1 MSKQFTKVLALGL
14 AAMMVLSGCGGTSTK
29 TKTPEESTAEK
40 AEQQQE
46 QTQEQQAGEETKHER
61 KEVVIPVI
69 STEEIETFNFLHSQ
83 RTEDSR
89 VLVNL
94 WDGLLTSNS
103 RGEIV
108 AAIADEWGT
117 EDGGLT
123 WKFHLR
129 DGVKWVDVNANEKA
143 DCTADDFATGLE
155 WVLNFHKNESV
166 NTSMPI
172 EMIKGAEEYYQYT
185 KTLSEEEARVLTAG
199 EGSKFLEMVGMEI
212 VDKNNIIYHC
222 VSEKPY
228 FDTLATS
235 NCLYPLAQ
243 GLVDELGVDGVN
255 AMNNENMWYNGA
267 YTLTS
272 YIQGNEKVFT
282 KNPKYWDTE
291 SVRFDTATHRM
302 VESWDTAYQLYQT
315 GDVDYVKLTESM
327 IKTIS
332 ENPDHELYQY
342 MVPDKPSTMSYQFH
356 WNYAKNKED
365 GTPDTNWNTAIANEA
380 FRKSIYYGLNLY
392 DYFGRFNAVEP
403 LQCENSSYTCRN
415 LARTSDGVD
424 YVDLVEERM
433 GLPESDG
440 KNPRRYDAEK
450 GAEYKKQA
458 IEELTA
464 LGVTFPVDVD
474 FYVPGAN
481 QTQLDNALVL
491 QNSFDKYLGSDY
503 VKFNIKTYISSF
515 SKEVREPRVQSFC
528 INGWGADYNDPK
540 NYLGQTVIGNDNA
553 WYADAYSNIN
563 KLEENETNK
572 ELLEQYR
579 TYTEMVEKADAITK
593 DMDARYEAFA
603 DAEAYTLEKAHMLPC
618 YYNVGWCLT
627 RYNVHAE
634 FSGSRMKNWE
644 TKADGYTVDEVKAI
658 LAAQGK

>member
-1 MSKQFTKVLALGL
+1 
-14 AAMMVLSGCGGTSTK
+14 MVL
-29 TKTPEESTAEK
+29 
-40 AEQQQE
+40 
-46 QTQEQQAGEETKHER
+46 
-61 KEVVIPVI
+61 
-69 STEEIETFNFLHSQ
+69 L
-83 RTEDSR
+83 
-89 VLVNL
+89 NL

-103 RGEIV
+103 RGEII
-108 AAIADEWGT
+108 AAVADEWGT

-143 DCTADDFATGLE
+143 DCTVEDFATGLE

-172 EMIKGAEEYYQYT
+172 EMIKGAEEYYEYT
-185 KTLSEEEARVLTAG
+185 KTLSEEEARALTAG
-199 EGSKFLEMVGMEI
+199 EGSKFREMVGMEI

-553 WYADAYSNIN
+553 WYSSAYSNIN
-563 KLEENETNK
+563 KVEENETNK
-572 ELLEQYR
+572 ELLDSYR
-579 TYTEMVEKADAITK
+579 TYTKMVEEADKITK

-644 TKADGYTVDEVKAI
+644 TKADGYTVDEVKEI

>member
-14 AAMMVLSGCGGTSTK
+14 AAMMVLSGCGGTSTE

-46 QTQEQQAGEETKHER
+46 QTQEQQAGEETKHEL

-108 AAIADEWGT
+108 AGIADEWGT

-143 DCTADDFATGLE
+143 DCTAEDFATGLE
-155 WVLNFHKNESV
+155 WVLNFHKNESI
-166 NTSMPI
+166 NTSLAMG
-172 EMIKGAEEYYQYT
+172 MIKGAEEYYEYT
-185 KTLSEEEARVLTAG
+185 KALSKEEAQALNAG
-199 EGSKFLEMVGMEI
+199 EGSKFRETVGMEV
-212 VDKNNIIYHC
+212 VDKNNIVFHC
-222 VSEKPY
+222 ISEKPY

-553 WYADAYSNIN
+553 WYSSAYSNIN
-563 KLEENETNK
+563 KVEENETNK
-572 ELLEQYR
+572 ELLDSYR

-644 TKADGYTVDEVKAI
+644 TKADGYTVDEVKEI

>member
-1 MSKQFTKVLALGL
+1 MNKQFTKALALGL
-14 AAMMVLSGCGGTSTK
+14 AAMMVLGGCGGASTE
-29 TKTPEESTAEK
+29 TKAAEEASAEK
-40 AEQQQE
+40 TEQQQE

-108 AAIADEWGT
+108 AGIADEWGT

-129 DGVKWVDVNANEKA
+129 DGVKWVDVNANEK
-143 DCTADDFATGLE
+143 
-155 WVLNFHKNESV
+155 
-166 NTSMPI
+166 
-172 EMIKGAEEYYQYT
+172 
-185 KTLSEEEARVLTAG
+185 
-199 EGSKFLEMVGMEI
+199 
-212 VDKNNIIYHC
+212 
-222 VSEKPY
+222 PY
-228 FDTLATS
+228 FEGVATS
-235 NCLYPLAQ
+235 TCVYPLSQA
-243 GLVDELGVDGVN
+243 LVDELGVDGVN
-255 AMNNENMWYNGA
+255 GMNNENMWYNGA

-272 YIQGNEKVFT
+272 YIQGNEKIFT
-282 KNPKYWDTE
+282 KNPKYWDAD

-302 VESWDTAYQLYQT
+302 VESWDTAYQLYQA
-315 GDVDYVKLTESM
+315 GEVDYVKLTESM

-332 ENPDHELYQY
+332 ENPNHEFYKY
-342 MVPDKPSTMSYQFH
+342 MVPDKPSSSSYQMH

-365 GTPDTNWNTAIANEA
+365 GTVDTNWNTAIANEA
-380 FRKSIYYGLNLY
+380 FRKSIYYGLDLTGF
-392 DYFGRFNAVEP
+392 FGRFNALEP
-403 LQCENSSYTCRN
+403 LQCENNAFTCRN
-415 LARTSDGVD
+415 LVRTSDGTD
-424 YVDLVEERM
+424 YVDRVEERLQ
-433 GLPESDG
+433 LPESNG
-440 KNPRRYDAEK
+440 ETPRRYDPEK
-450 GAEYKKQA
+450 AAEYKKQA
-458 IEELTA
+458 MEELSA
-464 LGVTFPVDVD
+464 LGVTFPVEIDYYIAGSD
-474 FYVPGAN
+474 
-481 QTQLDNALVL
+481 QTKLDNALVL
-491 QNSFDKYLGSDY
+491 QNSFENGLGSDY
-503 VKFNIKTYISSF
+503 VKFNIKTYISSLG
-515 SKEVREPRVQSFC
+515 KEVREPRLHSF
-528 INGWGADYNDPK
+528 IISGWSTDYNDPK
-540 NYLGQTVIGNDNA
+540 GYLDSTVIGNDNA
-553 WYADAYSNIN
+553 WYADSYSNIN
-563 KLEENETNK
+563 KVEENETNK
-572 ELLEQYR
+572 ALLDSYR

>member
-1 MSKQFTKVLALGL
+1 
-14 AAMMVLSGCGGTSTK
+14 
-29 TKTPEESTAEK
+29 
-40 AEQQQE
+40 
-46 QTQEQQAGEETKHER
+46 
-61 KEVVIPVI
+61 
-69 STEEIETFNFLHSQ
+69 
-83 RTEDSR
+83 
-89 VLVNL
+89 
-94 WDGLLTSNS
+94 
-103 RGEIV
+103 
-108 AAIADEWGT
+108 
-117 EDGGLT
+117 
-123 WKFHLR
+123 
-129 DGVKWVDVNANEKA
+129 
-143 DCTADDFATGLE
+143 
-155 WVLNFHKNESV
+155 
-166 NTSMPI
+166 
-172 EMIKGAEEYYQYT
+172 
-185 KTLSEEEARVLTAG
+185 
-199 EGSKFLEMVGMEI
+199 MEI

-433 GLPESDG
+433 VLPETDG

-450 GAEYKKQA
+450 
-458 IEELTA
+458 
-464 LGVTFPVDVD
+464 
-474 FYVPGAN
+474 
-481 QTQLDNALVL
+481 
-491 QNSFDKYLGSDY
+491 
-503 VKFNIKTYISSF
+503 
-515 SKEVREPRVQSFC
+515 
-528 INGWGADYNDPK
+528 
-540 NYLGQTVIGNDNA
+540 
-553 WYADAYSNIN
+553 
-563 KLEENETNK
+563 
-572 ELLEQYR
+572 
-579 TYTEMVEKADAITK
+579 
-593 DMDARYEAFA
+593 
-603 DAEAYTLEKAHMLPC
+603 
-618 YYNVGWCLT
+618 
-627 RYNVHAE
+627 
-634 FSGSRMKNWE
+634 
-644 TKADGYTVDEVKAI
+644 
-658 LAAQGK
+658 

>member
-14 AAMMVLSGCGGTSTK
+14 AAMMVLSGCGGTSTE

-40 AEQQQE
+40 AEQD
-46 QTQEQQAGEETKHER
+46 QTGVESTREL
-61 KEVVIPVI
+61 KEVVIPKI
-69 STEEIETFNFLHSQ
+69 ATSELTTFNFLHTQ
-83 RTEDSR
+83 NGDDGV
-89 VLVNL
+89 VLYNL
-94 WDGLLTSNS
+94 WDGLLSSNS
-103 RGEIV
+103 WGQII
-108 AAIADEWGT
+108 AGIADEWGT

-143 DCTADDFATGLE
+143 DCVADDFATGLE
-155 WVLNFHKNESV
+155 WVLNFHKNEAV
-166 NTSMPI
+166 NTSMPM
-172 EMIKGAEEYYQYT
+172 EMIKGAREYYEYT
-185 KTLSEEEARVLTAG
+185 KTLSEEEGYALTAG
-199 EGSKFLEMVGMEI
+199 EGSKFREMVGIE
-212 VDKNNIIYHC
+212 VLDEHNLIYHC
-222 VSEKPY
+222 IAEKPY
-228 FDTLATS
+228 FDTLAAS

-243 GLVDELGVDGVN
+243 GLVDELGIDGVN

-267 YTLTS
+267 YTMTT
-272 YIQGNEKVFT
+272 YVQGNEKVFT

-291 SVRFDTATHRM
+291 SVRFDKATHRM
-302 VESWDTAYQLYQT
+302 VESWDTAYHLYQA
-315 GDVDYVKLTESM
+315 GEVDYVKLTESM
-327 IKTIS
+327 VKTIS
-332 ENPDHELYQY
+332 EHPDHEFYKY
-342 MVPDKPSTMSYQFH
+342 MVPDKPSKMSVQFH
-356 WNYAKNKED
+356 WNYVKNKED

-415 LARTSDGVD
+415 LARTSDGTD
-424 YVDLVEERM
+424 YVDLVEERLQ
-433 GLPESDG
+433 LPKSNGET
-440 KNPRRYDAEK
+440 PRRYDPEK
-450 GAEYKKQA
+450 AAEYKKQA
-458 IEELTA
+458 MEELSA
-464 LGVTFPVDVD
+464 LGVTFPVEFDHYIV
-474 FYVPGAN
+474 GSN

-503 VKFNIKTYISSF
+503 VKLNINTYIANFNIEI
-515 SKEVREPRVQSFC
+515 RERRLQSFRLD
-528 INGWGADYNDPK
+528 GWGADYNDPK
-540 NYLGQTVIGNDNA
+540 NYLAQTMLGNENA
-553 WYADAYSNIN
+553 MYAESYSNIN

-572 ELLEQYR
+572 ELLEQLR

-603 DAEAYTLEKAHMLPC
+603 DAEAYTIEKVHMLPC
-618 YYNVGWCLT
+618 NYNVGWCLT

>member
-1 MSKQFTKVLALGL
+1 M
-14 AAMMVLSGCGGTSTK
+14 
-29 TKTPEESTAEK
+29 
-40 AEQQQE
+40 
-46 QTQEQQAGEETKHER
+46 
-61 KEVVIPVI
+61 
-69 STEEIETFNFLHSQ
+69 
-83 RTEDSR
+83 
-89 VLVNL
+89 
-94 WDGLLTSNS
+94 
-103 RGEIV
+103 
-108 AAIADEWGT
+108 
-117 EDGGLT
+117 
-123 WKFHLR
+123 
-129 DGVKWVDVNANEKA
+129 
-143 DCTADDFATGLE
+143 
-155 WVLNFHKNESV
+155 
-166 NTSMPI
+166 
-172 EMIKGAEEYYQYT
+172 
-185 KTLSEEEARVLTAG
+185 
-199 EGSKFLEMVGMEI
+199 
-212 VDKNNIIYHC
+212 
-222 VSEKPY
+222 
-228 FDTLATS
+228 ATS

-503 VKFNIKTYISSF
+503 VKFNITTYISSF

-553 WYADAYSNIN
+553 WYSSAYSNIN
-563 KLEENETNK
+563 KVEENETNK
-572 ELLEQYR
+572 ELLDSYR

-603 DAEAYTLEKAHMLPC
+603 DARSLHFGKSTYAPMLLQRWLVLDPLQRPC
-618 YYNVGWCLT
+618 
-627 RYNVHAE
+627 
-634 FSGSRMKNWE
+634 
-644 TKADGYTVDEVKAI
+644 
-658 LAAQGK
+658 

>member
-1 MSKQFTKVLALGL
+1 MNKQFTKALALGL
-14 AAMMVLSGCGGTSTK
+14 AAMMVLGGCGGASTE
-29 TKTPEESTAEK
+29 TKAPEEATAEK
-40 AEQQQE
+40 QEQQDEQQQTGPE
-46 QTQEQQAGEETKHER
+46 ATREL
-61 KEVVIPVI
+61 KEVVIPKI
-69 STEEIETFNFLHSQ
+69 ATGEIETFNFLHSQ
-83 RTEDSR
+83 RAEDST
-89 VLVNL
+89 VLLNL

-103 RGEIV
+103 RGEII

-143 DCTADDFATGLE
+143 DCTAEDFATGLE
-155 WVLNFHKNESV
+155 WILNFHKNESI

-172 EMIKGAEEYYQYT
+172 EMIKGAEEYYEYT
-185 KTLSEEEARVLTAG
+185 KTLSEEEARALTAG
-199 EGSKFLEMVGMEI
+199 EGSKFREMVGMEI

-222 VSEKPY
+222 ISEKPY

-235 NCLYPLAQ
+235 NALYPLAQ

-255 AMNNENMWYNGA
+255 AMNNENMWYNGG

-272 YIQGNEKVFT
+272 YIQGNEKIFT

-302 VESWDTAYQLYQT
+302 VESWDTAYQLYQA
-315 GDVDYVKLTESM
+315 GEVDYVKLTESM

-332 ENPDHELYQY
+332 DNPNHEFYKY
-342 MVPDKPSTMSYQFH
+342 MVPDKPSMSSYQFH

-380 FRKSIYYGLNLY
+380 FRKSIYYGLNLT
-392 DYFGRFNAVEP
+392 DYFARFNAVEP
-403 LQCENSSYTCRN
+403 LQCENNGFTCRN
-415 LARTSDGVD
+415 LVRTSDGTD
-424 YVDLVEERM
+424 YVDLVEDRLE
-433 GLPESDG
+433 LPASDG
-440 KNPRRYDAEK
+440 TNPRRYDADK
-450 GAEYKKQA
+450 AAEYKKQA
-458 IEELTA
+458 MEELTA
-464 LGVTFPVDVD
+464 LGVTFPVEID
-474 FYVPGAN
+474 YYIAGAN

-491 QNSFDKYLGSDY
+491 QNSFDKYLGGDY
-503 VKFNIKTYISSF
+503 VKLNIKTYISSL
-515 SKEVREPRVQSFC
+515 SKEVREPRLQSFV
-528 INGWGADYNDPK
+528 INGWSADYNDPK

-579 TYTEMVEKADAITK
+579 TYTKMVEEADKITK

>member
-14 AAMMVLSGCGGTSTK
+14 AAMMVLSGCGGTSTE

-46 QTQEQQAGEETKHER
+46 QSEPEAKRELT
-61 KEVVIPVI
+61 EVVIPKI
-69 STEEIETFNFLHSQ
+69 ASSELETFNFLHSQ
-83 RTEDSR
+83 RSEDAV
-89 VLVNL
+89 VLLNL

-103 RGEIV
+103 RGEII
-108 AAIADEWGT
+108 AAVADEWGT

-143 DCTADDFATGLE
+143 DCTAEDFATGLE

-172 EMIKGAEEYYQYT
+172 EMIKGAEEYYEYT
-185 KTLSEEEARVLTAG
+185 KTLSEEEARALTAG
-199 EGSKFLEMVGMEI
+199 EGSKFREMVGMEI

-302 VESWDTAYQLYQT
+302 VESWDTAYQLYQA
-315 GDVDYVKLTESM
+315 GEVDYVKLTESM

-332 ENPDHELYQY
+332 DNPNHEFYKY
-342 MVPDKPSTMSYQFH
+342 MVPDKPSMSSYQFH

-380 FRKSIYYGLNLY
+380 FRKSIYYGLNLT
-392 DYFGRFNAVEP
+392 DYFARFNAVEP
-403 LQCENSSYTCRN
+403 LQCENNGFTCRN
-415 LARTSDGVD
+415 LVRTSDGTD
-424 YVDLVEERM
+424 YVDLVEDRLE
-433 GLPESDG
+433 LPASDG
-440 KNPRRYDAEK
+440 TNPRRYDADK
-450 GAEYKKQA
+450 AAEYKKQA
-458 IEELTA
+458 MEELTA
-464 LGVTFPVDVD
+464 LGVTFPVEID
-474 FYVPGAN
+474 YYIAGAN

-491 QNSFDKYLGSDY
+491 QNSFDKYLGGDY
-503 VKFNIKTYISSF
+503 VKLNIKTYISSL
-515 SKEVREPRVQSFC
+515 SKEVREPRLQSFV
-528 INGWGADYNDPK
+528 INGWSADYNDPK

-563 KLEENETNK
+563 KVEENDVTK
-572 ELLEQYR
+572 ELLDSYR
-579 TYTEMVEKADAITK
+579 TYTKMVEEADKITK

>member
-14 AAMMVLSGCGGTSTK
+14 AAMMVLGGCGGTSTE
-29 TKTPEESTAEK
+29 TKAPEDATAEK
-40 AEQQQE
+40 QEQQDEQQQTGPE
-46 QTQEQQAGEETKHER
+46 ATREL
-61 KEVVIPVI
+61 KEVVIPKI
-69 STEEIETFNFLHSQ
+69 ATGEIETFNFLHSQ
-83 RTEDSR
+83 RAEDST
-89 VLVNL
+89 VLLNL

-103 RGEIV
+103 RGEII
-108 AAIADEWGT
+108 AAVADEWGT

-143 DCTADDFATGLE
+143 DCTAEDFATGLE

-172 EMIKGAEEYYQYT
+172 EMIKGAEEYYEYT
-185 KTLSEEEARVLTAG
+185 KTLSEEEARALTAG
-199 EGSKFLEMVGMEI
+199 EGSKFREMVGMEI

-553 WYADAYSNIN
+553 WYSSAYSNIN
-563 KLEENETNK
+563 KVEENETNK
-572 ELLEQYR
+572 ELLDSYR
-579 TYTEMVEKADAITK
+579 TYTKMVEEADKITK

-644 TKADGYTVDEVKAI
+644 TKADGYTVDEVKEI

>member
-1 MSKQFTKVLALGL
+1 MNKQFTKALALGL
-14 AAMMVLSGCGGTSTK
+14 AAMMVLGGCGGASTE
-29 TKTPEESTAEK
+29 TKAPEEASAEK
-40 AEQQQE
+40 PQQQQE
-46 QTQEQQAGEETKHER
+46 QSEPEAKRELT
-61 KEVVIPVI
+61 EVVIPKI
-69 STEEIETFNFLHSQ
+69 ASSELETFNFLHSQ
-83 RTEDSR
+83 RSEDAV
-89 VLVNL
+89 VLLNL

-103 RGEIV
+103 RGEII
-108 AAIADEWGT
+108 AAVADEWGT
-117 EDGGLT
+117 KDGGLT

-143 DCTADDFATGLE
+143 DCTAEDFATGLE

-172 EMIKGAEEYYQYT
+172 EMIKGAEEYYEYT
-185 KTLSEEEARVLTAG
+185 KTLSEEEARALTAG
-199 EGSKFLEMVGMEI
+199 EGSKFREMVGMEI

-365 GTPDTNWNTAIANEA
+365 GTPDMTPCTYRTTWKLQE
-380 FRKSIYYGLNLY
+380 FGLSLPPNGIQKICGFTIFPR
-392 DYFGRFNAVEP
+392 DYFCPLDYYSGITQKTKNTYSIHHYEASWLDPKRKAAV
-403 LQCENSSYTCRN
+403 
-415 LARTSDGVD
+415 
-424 YVDLVEERM
+424 
-433 GLPESDG
+433 
-440 KNPRRYDAEK
+440 RYDRRK
-450 GAEYKKQA
+450 NQ
-458 IEELTA
+458 LRHF
-464 LGVTFPVDVD
+464 LGP
-474 FYVPGAN
+474 
-481 QTQLDNALVL
+481 
-491 QNSFDKYLGSDY
+491 
-503 VKFNIKTYISSF
+503 NIYHF
-515 SKEVREPRVQSFC
+515 
-528 INGWGADYNDPK
+528 
-540 NYLGQTVIGNDNA
+540 
-553 WYADAYSNIN
+553 
-563 KLEENETNK
+563 LEIIWN
-572 ELLEQYR
+572 LLHGR
-579 TYTEMVEKADAITK
+579 IK
-593 DMDARYEAFA
+593 R
-603 DAEAYTLEKAHMLPC
+603 
-618 YYNVGWCLT
+618 N
-627 RYNVHAE
+627 
-634 FSGSRMKNWE
+634 
-644 TKADGYTVDEVKAI
+644 
-658 LAAQGK
+658 

>member
-1 MSKQFTKVLALGL
+1 MKKALSKML
-14 AAMMVLSGCGGTSTK
+14 AMMLTAALLLSGCGGGT
-29 TKTPEESTAEK
+29 TAEK
-40 AEQQQE
+40 PAENGETTTAQ
-46 QTQEQQAGEETKHER
+46 GEEK
-61 KEVVIPVI
+61 KEESKEEAKP
-69 STEEIETFNFLHSQ
+69 EEIKDLVLSGIATSEMETFDILYSQNFSELDIL
-83 RTEDSR
+83 T
-89 VLVNL
+89 NL
-94 WDGLLTSNS
+94 QDPLLEVDTK
-103 RGEIV
+103 GKVV
-108 AAIADEWGT
+108 ACIADEWGT
-117 EDGGLT
+117 EDNGLN
-123 WKFHLR
+123 WKFHIR
-129 DGVKWVDVNANEKA
+129 DGVKWVDMNGEEKA
-143 DCTADDFATGLE
+143 DVTSYDFATGME
-155 WVLNFHKNESV
+155 WVLNYYKNDASH
-166 NTSMPI
+166 TAQPS
-172 EMIKGAEEYYQYT
+172 EMIAGAKEYYEWT
-185 KTLSEEEARVLTAG
+185 KTLTEEEAYKLTAD
-199 EGSKFLEMVGMEI
+199 ENSKFQEMVGI
-212 VDKNNIIYHC
+212 KTPDPSTIIYTCTAH
-222 VSEKPY
+222 KPY
-228 FDTLATS
+228 FDSMATWAGM
-235 NCLYPLAQ
+235 YPRAQ
-243 GLVDELGVDGVN
+243 AMIDELGVDGVN

-553 WYADAYSNIN
+553 WYSSAYSNIN
-563 KLEENETNK
+563 KVEENETNK
-572 ELLEQYR
+572 ELLDSYR

>member
-1 MSKQFTKVLALGL
+1 MSKQFTKMLALGL
-14 AAMMVLSGCGGTSTK
+14 AAMMVLSGCGGTSTE

-40 AEQQQE
+40 AEQE
-46 QTQEQQAGEETKHER
+46 QTGVETTREL
-61 KEVVIPVI
+61 KEVVIPKI
-69 STEEIETFNFLHSQ
+69 ATSELTTFNFLHTQ
-83 RTEDSR
+83 NGDDGV
-89 VLVNL
+89 VLYNL

-103 RGEIV
+103 RGQIV

-185 KTLSEEEARVLTAG
+185 KTLSEEEARALTAG

-267 YTLTS
+267 YTSTS

-553 WYADAYSNIN
+553 WYSSAYSNIN
-563 KLEENETNK
+563 KVEENETNK
-572 ELLEQYR
+572 ELLDSYR

>member
-1 MSKQFTKVLALGL
+1 MNKQFTKALALGL
-14 AAMMVLSGCGGTSTK
+14 AAMMVLGGCGGTSTE
-29 TKTPEESTAEK
+29 TKAPEDATAEK
-40 AEQQQE
+40 QEQQDEQQQTGSE
-46 QTQEQQAGEETKHER
+46 ATREL
-61 KEVVIPVI
+61 KEVVIPKI
-69 STEEIETFNFLHSQ
+69 ATGEIETFNFLHSQ
-83 RTEDSR
+83 RAEDST
-89 VLVNL
+89 VLLNL

-103 RGEIV
+103 RGEII

-143 DCTADDFATGLE
+143 DCTAEDFATGLE
-155 WVLNFHKNESV
+155 WILNFHKNESI

-172 EMIKGAEEYYQYT
+172 EMIKGAEEYYEYT
-185 KTLSEEEARVLTAG
+185 KTLSEEEARALTAG
-199 EGSKFLEMVGMEI
+199 EGSKFREMVGMEI

-222 VSEKPY
+222 ISEKPY

-235 NCLYPLAQ
+235 NALYPLAQ

-255 AMNNENMWYNGA
+255 AMNNENMWYNGG

-272 YIQGNEKVFT
+272 YIQGNEKIFT

-302 VESWDTAYQLYQT
+302 VESWDTAYQLYQA
-315 GDVDYVKLTESM
+315 GEVDYVKLTESM

-332 ENPDHELYQY
+332 DNPNHEFYKY
-342 MVPDKPSTMSYQFH
+342 MVPDKPSMSSYQFH

-380 FRKSIYYGLNLY
+380 FRKSIYYGLNLT
-392 DYFGRFNAVEP
+392 DYFARFNAVEP
-403 LQCENSSYTCRN
+403 LQCENNGFTCRN
-415 LARTSDGVD
+415 LVRTSDGTD
-424 YVDLVEERM
+424 YVDLVEDRLE
-433 GLPESDG
+433 LPASDG
-440 KNPRRYDAEK
+440 TNPRRYDADK
-450 GAEYKKQA
+450 AAEYKKQA
-458 IEELTA
+458 MEELTA
-464 LGVTFPVDVD
+464 LGVTFPVEID
-474 FYVPGAN
+474 YYIAGAN

-491 QNSFDKYLGSDY
+491 QNSFDKYLGGDY
-503 VKFNIKTYISSF
+503 VKLNIKTYISSL
-515 SKEVREPRVQSFC
+515 SKEVREPRLQSFV
-528 INGWGADYNDPK
+528 INGWSADYNDPK

-553 WYADAYSNIN
+553 WYSSAYSNIN
-563 KLEENETNK
+563 KVEENETNK
-572 ELLEQYR
+572 ELLDSYR

>member
-14 AAMMVLSGCGGTSTK
+14 AAMMVLSGCGGTSTE

-40 AEQQQE
+40 AEQD
-46 QTQEQQAGEETKHER
+46 QTGVESTREL
-61 KEVVIPVI
+61 KEVVIPKI
-69 STEEIETFNFLHSQ
+69 ATSELTTFNFLHTQ
-83 RTEDSR
+83 NGDDGV
-89 VLVNL
+89 VLYNL
-94 WDGLLTSNS
+94 WDGLLSSNS
-103 RGEIV
+103 WGQII
-108 AAIADEWGT
+108 AGIADEWGT

-143 DCTADDFATGLE
+143 DCVADDFATGLE
-155 WVLNFHKNESV
+155 WVLNFHKNEAV
-166 NTSMPI
+166 NTSMPM
-172 EMIKGAEEYYQYT
+172 EMIKGAREYYEYT
-185 KTLSEEEARVLTAG
+185 KTLSEEEARALTAG
-199 EGSKFLEMVGMEI
+199 EGSKFREMVGMEI

-553 WYADAYSNIN
+553 WYSSAYSNIN
-563 KLEENETNK
+563 KVEENETNK
-572 ELLEQYR
+572 ELLDSYR

-644 TKADGYTVDEVKAI
+644 TKADGYTVDEVKEI

>member
-1 MSKQFTKVLALGL
+1 
-14 AAMMVLSGCGGTSTK
+14 MVLGGCGGTSTE
-29 TKTPEESTAEK
+29 TKAPEDATAEK
-40 AEQQQE
+40 QEQQDEQQQTGPE
-46 QTQEQQAGEETKHER
+46 ATREL
-61 KEVVIPVI
+61 KEVVIPKI
-69 STEEIETFNFLHSQ
+69 ATGEIETFNFLHSQ
-83 RTEDSR
+83 RAEDST
-89 VLVNL
+89 VLLNL

-103 RGEIV
+103 RGEII

-143 DCTADDFATGLE
+143 DCTAEDFATGLE
-155 WVLNFHKNESV
+155 WILNFHKNESI

-172 EMIKGAEEYYQYT
+172 EMIKGAEEYYEYT
-185 KTLSEEEARVLTAG
+185 KTLSEEEARALTAG
-199 EGSKFLEMVGMEI
+199 EGSKFREMVGMEI

-222 VSEKPY
+222 ISEKPY

-235 NCLYPLAQ
+235 NALYPLAQ

-255 AMNNENMWYNGA
+255 AMNNENMWYNGG

-272 YIQGNEKVFT
+272 YIQGNEKIFT

-302 VESWDTAYQLYQT
+302 VESWDTAYQLYQA
-315 GDVDYVKLTESM
+315 GEVDYVKLTESM

-332 ENPDHELYQY
+332 DNPNHEFYKY
-342 MVPDKPSTMSYQFH
+342 MVPDKPSMSSYQFH

-380 FRKSIYYGLNLY
+380 FRKSIYYGLNLT
-392 DYFGRFNAVEP
+392 DYFARFNAVEP
-403 LQCENSSYTCRN
+403 LQCENNGFTCRN
-415 LARTSDGVD
+415 LVRTSDGTD
-424 YVDLVEERM
+424 YVDLVEDRLE
-433 GLPESDG
+433 LPASDG
-440 KNPRRYDAEK
+440 TNPRRYDADK
-450 GAEYKKQA
+450 AAEYKKQA
-458 IEELTA
+458 MEELTA
-464 LGVTFPVDVD
+464 LGVTFPVEID
-474 FYVPGAN
+474 YYIAGAN

-491 QNSFDKYLGSDY
+491 QNSFDKYLGGDY
-503 VKFNIKTYISSF
+503 VKLNIKTYISSL
-515 SKEVREPRVQSFC
+515 SKEVREPRLQSFV
-528 INGWGADYNDPK
+528 INGWSADYNDPK

-644 TKADGYTVDEVKAI
+644 TKADGYTVDEVKEI

>member
-14 AAMMVLSGCGGTSTK
+14 AAMMVLGGCGGASTE
-29 TKTPEESTAEK
+29 TKAPEEASAEK
-40 AEQQQE
+40 QEQQDEQQQTGPE
-46 QTQEQQAGEETKHER
+46 ATREL
-61 KEVVIPVI
+61 KEVVIPKI
-69 STEEIETFNFLHSQ
+69 ATGEIETFNFLHSQ
-83 RTEDSR
+83 RAEDST
-89 VLVNL
+89 VLLNL

-103 RGEIV
+103 RGEII
-108 AAIADEWGT
+108 AAVADEWGT

-143 DCTADDFATGLE
+143 DCTAEDFATGLE

-172 EMIKGAEEYYQYT
+172 EMIKGAEEYYEYT
-185 KTLSEEEARVLTAG
+185 KTLSEEEARALTAG
-199 EGSKFLEMVGMEI
+199 EGSKFREMVGMEI

-553 WYADAYSNIN
+553 WYSSAYSNIN
-563 KLEENETNK
+563 KVEENETNK
-572 ELLEQYR
+572 ELLDSYR

-644 TKADGYTVDEVKAI
+644 TKADGYTVDEVKEI

>member
-1 MSKQFTKVLALGL
+1 MSKQFTKALALGL
-14 AAMMVLSGCGGTSTK
+14 AAMMVLGGCAGASTE
-29 TKTPEESTAEK
+29 TKAPEDATAEK
-40 AEQQQE
+40 QEQQDEQQQTGPE
-46 QTQEQQAGEETKHER
+46 ATREL
-61 KEVVIPVI
+61 KEVVIPKI
-69 STEEIETFNFLHSQ
+69 ATGEIETFNFLHSQ
-83 RTEDSR
+83 RAEDST
-89 VLVNL
+89 VLLNL

-103 RGEIV
+103 RGEII

-143 DCTADDFATGLE
+143 DCTAEDFATGLE
-155 WVLNFHKNESV
+155 WILNFHKNESI

-172 EMIKGAEEYYQYT
+172 EMIKGAEEYYEYT
-185 KTLSEEEARVLTAG
+185 KTLSEEEARALTAG
-199 EGSKFLEMVGMEI
+199 EGSKFREMVGMEI

-222 VSEKPY
+222 ISEKPY

-235 NCLYPLAQ
+235 NALYPLAQ

-255 AMNNENMWYNGA
+255 AMNNENMWYNGG

-272 YIQGNEKVFT
+272 YIQGNEKIFT

-302 VESWDTAYQLYQT
+302 VESWDTAYQLYQA
-315 GDVDYVKLTESM
+315 GEVDYVKLTESM

-332 ENPDHELYQY
+332 DNPNHEFYKY
-342 MVPDKPSTMSYQFH
+342 MVPDKPSMSSYQFH

-380 FRKSIYYGLNLY
+380 FRKSIYYGLNLT
-392 DYFGRFNAVEP
+392 DYFARFNAVEP
-403 LQCENSSYTCRN
+403 LQCENNGFTCRN
-415 LARTSDGVD
+415 LVRTSDGTD
-424 YVDLVEERM
+424 YVDLVEDRLE
-433 GLPESDG
+433 LPASDG
-440 KNPRRYDAEK
+440 TNPRRYDADK
-450 GAEYKKQA
+450 AAEYKKQA
-458 IEELTA
+458 MEELTA
-464 LGVTFPVDVD
+464 LGVTFPVEID
-474 FYVPGAN
+474 YYIAGAN

-491 QNSFDKYLGSDY
+491 QNSFDKYLGGDY
-503 VKFNIKTYISSF
+503 VKLNIKTYISSL
-515 SKEVREPRVQSFC
+515 SKEVREPRLQSFV
-528 INGWGADYNDPK
+528 INGWSADYNDPK

>member
-1 MSKQFTKVLALGL
+1 
-14 AAMMVLSGCGGTSTK
+14 MVL
-29 TKTPEESTAEK
+29 
-40 AEQQQE
+40 
-46 QTQEQQAGEETKHER
+46 
-61 KEVVIPVI
+61 
-69 STEEIETFNFLHSQ
+69 L
-83 RTEDSR
+83 
-89 VLVNL
+89 NL

-103 RGEIV
+103 RGEII
-108 AAIADEWGT
+108 AAVADEWGT

-143 DCTADDFATGLE
+143 DCTAEDFATGLE

-172 EMIKGAEEYYQYT
+172 EMIKGAEEYYEYT
-185 KTLSEEEARVLTAG
+185 KTLSEEEARALTAG
-199 EGSKFLEMVGMEI
+199 EGSKFREMVGMEI

-553 WYADAYSNIN
+553 WYSSAYSNIN
-563 KLEENETNK
+563 KVEENETNK
-572 ELLEQYR
+572 ELLDSYR
-579 TYTEMVEKADAITK
+579 TYTKMVEKADAITK

-644 TKADGYTVDEVKAI
+644 TKADGYTVDEVKEI

>member
-1 MSKQFTKVLALGL
+1 MNKQFTKALALGL
-14 AAMMVLSGCGGTSTK
+14 AAMMVLGGCGGTSTE
-29 TKTPEESTAEK
+29 TKAPEDATAEK
-40 AEQQQE
+40 QEQQDEQQQTGPE
-46 QTQEQQAGEETKHER
+46 ATREL
-61 KEVVIPVI
+61 KEVVIPKI
-69 STEEIETFNFLHSQ
+69 ATGEIETFNFLHSQ
-83 RTEDSR
+83 RAEDST
-89 VLVNL
+89 VLLNL

-103 RGEIV
+103 RGEII

-143 DCTADDFATGLE
+143 DCTAEDFATGLE
-155 WVLNFHKNESV
+155 WILNFHKNESI

-172 EMIKGAEEYYQYT
+172 EMIKGAEEYYEYT
-185 KTLSEEEARVLTAG
+185 KTLSEEEARALTAG
-199 EGSKFLEMVGMEI
+199 EGSKFREMVGMEI

-222 VSEKPY
+222 ISEKPY

-235 NCLYPLAQ
+235 NALYPLAQ

-255 AMNNENMWYNGA
+255 AMNNENMWYNGG

-272 YIQGNEKVFT
+272 YIQGNEKIFT

-302 VESWDTAYQLYQT
+302 VESWDTAYQLYQA
-315 GDVDYVKLTESM
+315 GEVDYVKLTESM

-332 ENPDHELYQY
+332 DNPNHEFYKY
-342 MVPDKPSTMSYQFH
+342 MVPDKPSMSSYQFH

-380 FRKSIYYGLNLY
+380 
-392 DYFGRFNAVEP
+392 
-403 LQCENSSYTCRN
+403 LQCENNGVTCRN
-415 LARTSDGVD
+415 LVRTSDGTD
-424 YVDLVEERM
+424 YVDLVEDRLE
-433 GLPESDG
+433 LPASDG
-440 KNPRRYDAEK
+440 TNPRRYDADK
-450 GAEYKKQA
+450 AAEYKKQA
-458 IEELTA
+458 MEELTA
-464 LGVTFPVDVD
+464 LGVTFPVEID
-474 FYVPGAN
+474 YYIAGAN

-491 QNSFDKYLGSDY
+491 QNSFDKYLGGDY
-503 VKFNIKTYISSF
+503 VKLNIKTYISSL
-515 SKEVREPRVQSFC
+515 SKEVREPRLQSFV
-528 INGWGADYNDPK
+528 INGWSADYNDPK

-644 TKADGYTVDEVKAI
+644 TKADGYTVDEVKEI